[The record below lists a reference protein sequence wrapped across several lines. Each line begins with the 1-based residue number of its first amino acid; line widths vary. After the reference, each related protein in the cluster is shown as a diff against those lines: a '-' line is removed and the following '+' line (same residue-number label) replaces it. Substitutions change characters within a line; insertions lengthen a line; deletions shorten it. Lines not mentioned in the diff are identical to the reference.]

1 MWVHA
6 CVRACVLH
14 PDQLPM
20 NNPIKRR
27 GNVRKRGYLSN
38 EWRRGVGR
46 KGGRRGWERS
56 WSGKAISRRTVWSRS
71 VYWLNDKYFGGK
83 EKRVKLKKSRVFRM
97 KQQDS
102 GDLSH
107 TDIHSHLYLEK
118 LVHAMLRKQWMFSE
132 GESYK
137 CKNILRNKYCKKFS
151 VLSVDPQTADYRKIS
166 MHYWI
171 KMT

>member
-1 MWVHA
+1 MKE
-6 CVRACVLH
+6 RS
-14 PDQLPM
+14 
-20 NNPIKRR
+20 REER
-27 GNVRKRGYLSN
+27 EG
-38 EWRRGVGR
+38 
-46 KGGRRGWERS
+46 RGWERS

-137 CKNILRNKYCKKFS
+137 CKNISRNKYCKKFS
-151 VLSVDPQTADYRKIS
+151 VLSVDLQTVRMNIS
-166 MHYWI
+166 SIPNCRLSKDFDALLDQNDIEHLR
-171 KMT
+171 